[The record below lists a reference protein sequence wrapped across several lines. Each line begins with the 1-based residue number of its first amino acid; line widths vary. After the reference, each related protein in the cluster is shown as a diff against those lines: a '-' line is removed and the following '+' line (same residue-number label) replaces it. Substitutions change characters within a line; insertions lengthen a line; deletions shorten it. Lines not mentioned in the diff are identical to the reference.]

1 MSTFDHILPQLEKVL
16 QDHKTVLEEIRP
28 FIVNRDLFGRV
39 GFIVNERWQ
48 DDERLKVFAREVKK
62 QLGPHAF
69 DEEEA
74 FLWEEN
80 VDPDTE
86 RGPKVELRP
95 GVWLVD
101 RLAVESD
108 WTWVLEAQAD
118 SDSMRPRIAFY
129 SLKGGVGR
137 STALAVAAWAFAGEG
152 KRVLVVDLDLEAPGL
167 SALLLPENRLPAYG
181 VVDWLVEDLVDNGD
195 VIVPDM
201 VASSPLGDPLE
212 GDILVVPA
220 HGRDAGAY
228 VLKLGRVWMPK
239 RTHDDSLET
248 WPVRLARLMYTL
260 ETETEPDIVL
270 LDVRAGLDE
279 TASAALMA
287 LNPYLILLFAVEGD
301 QTWTGYR
308 LLFRHWETY
317 HVVKKVWD
325 RLRVVAST
333 VPADEQKESYIAS
346 IRENAWKLFSETIY
360 TVVDELYNDTDPD
373 APHYPWPIY
382 WDRSLLGVPNIYTQS
397 TIQPVFDEFLT
408 QLKAYVEIGEV

>member
-48 DDERLKVFAREVKK
+48 DDERLKAFARDVKER
-62 QLGPHAF
+62 LGPHAL
-69 DEEEA
+69 DVAEI
-74 FLWEEN
+74 FLWESE
-80 VDPDTE
+80 VDPTAE
-86 RGPKVELRP
+86 AAPKVEVQP
-95 GVWLVD
+95 GIWLVD

-108 WTWVLEAQAD
+108 WTLATSVRKAAT
-118 SDSMRPRIAFY
+118 RVAFY

-137 STALAVAAWAFAGEG
+137 STALAIAAWAFASAG
-152 KRVLVVDLDLEAPGL
+152 KRVLVVDLDIEAPGL
-167 SALLLPENRLPAYG
+167 SKLLLPDERFPAHG

-239 RTHDDSLET
+239 RGHDDSLET

-287 LNPYLILLFAVEGD
+287 LAPDLTLLFAVEGD
-301 QTWTGYR
+301 QTWAGYR
-308 LLFRHWETY
+308 LLFRHWRTY
-317 HVVKKVWD
+317 RVTEGVWE
-325 RLRVVAST
+325 RLRVVAAL
-333 VPADEQKESYIAS
+333 VPPGEGAAAYLDGVRQE
-346 IRENAWKLFSETIY
+346 AWVLFEEEVY
-360 TVVDELYNDTDPD
+360 GEVGE
-373 APHYPWPIY
+373 
-382 WDRSLLGVPNIYTQS
+382 
-397 TIQPVFDEFLT
+397 VFDERDEEAPHFPWPVYWHRSLVGASNVYT
-408 QLKAYVEIGEV
+408 LDARVLQEFSESEFVPSLRQHLGGFDGE